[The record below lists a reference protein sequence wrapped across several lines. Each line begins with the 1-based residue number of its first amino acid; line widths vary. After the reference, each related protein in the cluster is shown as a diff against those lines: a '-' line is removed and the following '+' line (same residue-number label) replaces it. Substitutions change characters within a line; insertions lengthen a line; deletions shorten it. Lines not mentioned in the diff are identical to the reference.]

1 MSITSPKTRLTH
13 QAVYLDRI
21 ICYKN
26 SNETSGNSVTAKHI
40 SCANHSFTSVEDLN
54 KHLVRDEKVMI
65 DILPQLKKAVL
76 TDTKRGIRVDE
87 EGKFFHLGILIF
99 NDKAA

>member
-1 MSITSPKTRLTH
+1 M
-13 QAVYLDRI
+13 
-21 ICYKN
+21 
-26 SNETSGNSVTAKHI
+26 AKYI
-40 SCANHSFTSVEDLN
+40 SCANHSFTSVEAL